1 MNILLKENGDQL
13 PTDVV
18 LRWEHRSDLAPVPRT
33 VEFTCKLIDGVEER
47 LVEGNSFWSGRENL
61 QYEIVHTDRGAP
73 LGQVQGKNQQQSM
86 KVIGLLHNCAG
97 VAKPRKTAVVQEGQ
111 TFGAA
116 YRACGAYATIGN
128 DFVVPRFTCFRGFEP
143 SVHLVQVLQEE
154 GAALV
159 LRNGQI
165 SVMRLVDLMAQ
176 APRDNIGQVDSS
188 AMVSS
193 EFHQFQQVPSFFS
206 TDDKADIVKGAM
218 NQGRRMQFQPGMDLR
233 QLRNA
238 SSVLVRTKILDS
250 MICQQIVAGDVLR
263 VAGENLVVLTA
274 AHCMEN
280 NEGAVEDRSRLWM
293 GRLIDA
299 K

>member
-1 MNILLKENGDQL
+1 MNVLLSETGDQL

-18 LRWEHRSDLAPVPRT
+18 LRWVSRSDLAPVPRT
-33 VEFTCKLIDGVEER
+33 IEFTAKLIDGVEKR
-47 LVEGNSFWSGRENL
+47 LVNGASFWSGRENL
-61 QYEIVHTDRGAP
+61 RYEIVHTDKAQP
-73 LGQVQGKNQQQSM
+73 LGQVQGSSQQQAM
-86 KVIGLLHNCAG
+86 TVTGLLHNCAS
-97 VAKPRKTAVVQEGQ
+97 VAKPRQTAVVQEGQ

-116 YRACGAYATIGN
+116 FRACGAYASIAN

-165 SVMRLVDLMAQ
+165 SATRLVDLMAQ
-176 APRDNIGQVDSS
+176 QPVDTIGQVDSS
-188 AMVSS
+188 AKVESVM
-193 EFHQFQQVPSFFS
+193 HQYQQVPSYYS
-206 TDDKADIVKGAM
+206 TDDKADLLNGPM
-218 NQGRRMQFQPGMDLR
+218 GEGRRMHFQPGLDLR

-238 SSVLVRTKILDS
+238 SSVLVRTKTVDS
-250 MICQQIVAGDVLR
+250 MICQQIIAGDVLR
-263 VAGENLVVLTA
+263 VAGENLVVITA

-280 NEGAVEDRSRLWM
+280 NEGAVEDRSRLWL
-293 GRLIDA
+293 GKLFDA